1 MAASAHYIN
10 LPVPTI
16 HVSNVTSKSAIIK
29 LNSDFRPNRYIIWL
43 QEIGLI
49 GNINGQEAAVWS
61 MRRCSS
67 FGVYKLLGLRANTK
81 YAVYGEYE
89 MNNSALDSEPSQI
102 LEFIAMDELERMQ
115 MIVSCWERSF
125 RSAQNTSNDFLIDL
139 VQIYYRKR

>member
-1 MAASAHYIN
+1 MAASADYIK
-10 LPVPTI
+10 LHVPTI
-16 HVSNVTSKSAIIK
+16 HVSNVTCNSALIK

-49 GNINGQEAAVWS
+49 GNINDQEAAVWS

-67 FGVYKLLGLRANTK
+67 FGVYKLLGLRASTK

-89 MNNSALDSEPSQI
+89 MNNSALDSEHSQI

-125 RSAQNTSNDFLIDL
+125 RVTLL
-139 VQIYYRKR
+139 